1 MNQIKTLALLIV
13 VGGVFAC
20 KANRSHPNFV
30 EISGTIH
37 NAKSKEV
44 TLYTMGGDNKT
55 ITIQENGTFKD
66 TFAVKSGKSDF
77 QMLLN
82 EDQVM
87 TKLYAENG
95 ANIYLE
101 VDASDFKNTIK
112 FSNDFADY
120 NNYQSEKY
128 RIISSDIGFDPK
140 IWYRFDEAE
149 FEEHV
154 NTLRGT
160 LNTALHSYKTITPE
174 QIEKENTF
182 TERYIKNITSKYEK
196 EHSFATKLD
205 KGSVSPEFVDY
216 ENYDGSKTSLSDFKG
231 KYVFIDVWATWC
243 TPCKAQIPYLE
254 ELEKEYKDE
263 NIVFVSMSVDKP
275 SDKEKWSKMVKDK
288 HMSGVQIL
296 APNATKSEFAL
307 AYNINSIPR
316 FILIDPQGNIVDF
329 DAPRPSNKE
338 AIHKLLDI
346 VKS

>member
-1 MNQIKTLALLIV
+1 MKQIKTLALLTAL
-13 VGGVFAC
+13 GAMFAC
-20 KANRSHPNFV
+20 KAKQPHPDYV
-30 EISGTIH
+30 EITGKIT
-37 NAKSKEV
+37 NAKSEMITV
-44 TLYTMGGDNKT
+44 YSMGGDNKK
-55 ITIQENGTFKD
+55 IKISENGTFIDSFKVKGGGNNYQLLLDKD
-66 TFAVKSGKSDF
+66 K
-77 QMLLN
+77 
-82 EDQVM
+82 VM
-87 TKLYAENG
+87 TRLYAENG
-95 ANIYLE
+95 ANIHFE
-101 VDASDFKNTIK
+101 ANAEDFMNTVRFTK
-112 FSNDFADY
+112 DLADY

-128 RIISSDIGFDPK
+128 RIISSDIGFNSK
-140 IWYRFDEAE
+140 TWYRFNEAE

-154 NTLRGT
+154 NTLRGA
-160 LNTALHSYKTITPE
+160 LNTALNSYQNITDE
-174 QIEKENTF
+174 QIKTENIF
-182 TERYIKNITSKYEK
+182 VERFIKNITSKYEK

-205 KGSVSPEFVDY
+205 KGSVSPAFEDY
-216 ENYDGSKTSLSDFKG
+216 ENIDGSKTSLSDFKG
-231 KYVFIDVWATWC
+231 QYVFIDVWATWC

-288 HMSGVQIL
+288 NMSGVQIL

-338 AIHKLLDI
+338 AIHKLLDV